1 MNDYSETIN
10 SCARTG
16 CDTRERHT
24 TLRVTHENSV
34 GDTREQRVTTHAT
47 LMSDTRRRARLTRVA
62 NRHRAYTKH

>member
-16 CDTRERHT
+16 CDTRKRHT

-47 LMSDTRRRARLTRVA
+47 TRE
-62 NRHRAYTKH
+62 